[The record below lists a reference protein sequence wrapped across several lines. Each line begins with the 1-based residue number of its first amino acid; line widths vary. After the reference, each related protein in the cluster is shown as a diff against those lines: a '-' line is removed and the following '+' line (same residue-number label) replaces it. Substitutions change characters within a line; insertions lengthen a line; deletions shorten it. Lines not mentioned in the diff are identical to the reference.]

1 MPRRTLSSMAAAA
14 TALSLLVAPL
24 GAGAEPAGATVHV
37 VGPGE
42 TLSQIA
48 ADAGVDSSLLAKLNN
63 LDDINFLVAGQS
75 LKLPAGAAAASASA
89 APVAP
94 APPAAPSAQSY

>member
-75 LKLPAGAAAASASA
+75 LKLPAGAAAVSASAVSAPAASASA
-89 APVAP
+89 APA
-94 APPAAPSAQSY
+94 S